1 MDGGAA
7 HERLWTARPVAPERK
22 RVADGVFQKHHEVT
36 ANHPPTSTPASPL
49 GLRLPGVH
57 WDSEGW
63 LATTD
68 SWAYVRDGAV
78 HQWGPRDLFTELE
91 RACRWWRESGS
102 PELYDF
108 GLTVT
113 AGGQTAWLGTPG
125 SGRSWDL

>member
-1 MDGGAA
+1 MDRSACRSGAQA
-7 HERLWTARPVAPERK
+7 GSGRGFPEAPRGHRE
-22 RVADGVFQKHHEVT
+22 
-36 ANHPPTSTPASPL
+36 PPTDFHARFAL